1 MGENEMIEKRVFPP
15 FLSFLSFPY
24 FQIHFFERNLT
35 RFRAYLRK
43 CLPCLRI
50 NARSKEQRRIGRRKY
65 GDRFEREREKERRKK
80 ERE

>member
-1 MGENEMIEKRVFPP
+1 MIEKRVFPP

-35 RFRAYLRK
+35 RLVSARIYVNVYLAFELTHAR
-43 CLPCLRI
+43 RN
-50 NARSKEQRRIGRRKY
+50 NAESGDENMEIDSK
-65 GDRFEREREKERRKK
+65 EREKERRKK